1 MRVIA
6 LTLLAVLAGSGL
18 ARAENADIVEQ
29 NGVLI
34 FYPPGTAAE
43 AAAAEEAAK
52 NRPIVINK
60 IASQQATV
68 ITSGFGGGW
77 WWPYGAGLDPRVFQN
92 YPCFCRMY
100 SGPRYPF

>member
-52 NRPIVINK
+52 NQPVVINK
-60 IASQQATV
+60 YANQQATV
-68 ITSGFGGGW
+68 VVAGGGPVG
-77 WWPYGAGLDPRVFQN
+77 WPYARGYDPRVFQGF
-92 YPCFCRMY
+92 PCFCRMY
-100 SGPRYPF
+100 SGPLWPY